1 MPLSLL
7 ARARQLVTGAAET
20 PAAEAKPSA
29 PGEQY
34 RREWNSQ
41 ARNDAMTAILS
52 PPDGSAN
59 VESQF
64 ELAGQTDAEWLRT
77 WTKPDSVV
85 LDIGCGIGRIEK
97 HLAPH
102 VGRICSVDVSDEMIA
117 KARQWT
123 AGRANIEF
131 HRSSSTDL
139 SAFPDA
145 TFDFAFSY
153 FVLQHTDHEDA
164 FLTLRELGRVLKPGA
179 TAMIQFPN
187 FESPLYGGDAFVRQ
201 AVSQEKH
208 PARVRMYTRDFV
220 RRMVE
225 LAGLRIDHF
234 EEFAPGA
241 PRGTL
246 NEHEIVAVLARP
258 AA

>member
-7 ARARQLVTGAAET
+7 ARARQLVTGAAEV
-20 PAAEAKPSA
+20 PAATPQPSA
-29 PGEQY
+29 PGDQY
-34 RREWNSQ
+34 RHEWNSQ

-64 ELAGQTDAEWLRT
+64 ELAGQADAEWLRT
-77 WTKPDSVV
+77 LMKADAVV

-102 VGRICSVDVSDEMIA
+102 CARICSVDVSDEMIA

-123 AGRANIEF
+123 AGRDNIEF

-139 SAFPDA
+139 SMFSDA

-164 FLTLRELGRVLKPGA
+164 FLTLREIARVLKPDGRA
-179 TAMIQFPN
+179 LIQFPN
-187 FESPLYGGDAFVRQ
+187 FDSPLYGGDAFVRQ

-225 LAGLRIDHF
+225 LAGLRLDHF
-234 EEFAPGA
+234 EDIAPGS

-258 AA
+258 AV